1 MAEGQVVSGCA
12 ALYLLCPDAVDV
24 VEVGTKNGGV
34 LRYLCEPVSRVV
46 GIDPGVNALYFL
58 D

>member
-1 MAEGQVVSGCA
+1 MGGFTI
-12 ALYLLCPDAVDV
+12 LHLLGPDAVDV